1 MQYTFIYTVNGEQRE
16 ETAEKLGT
24 IARKLSKLAAAGNKN
39 VGVRFKTIGEKPQTV
54 WI

>member
-24 IARKLSKLAAAGNKN
+24 IARKLAKLAAAGNKIG
-39 VGVRFKTIGEKPQTV
+39 GVRFKTIGVKPVTA
-54 WI
+54 